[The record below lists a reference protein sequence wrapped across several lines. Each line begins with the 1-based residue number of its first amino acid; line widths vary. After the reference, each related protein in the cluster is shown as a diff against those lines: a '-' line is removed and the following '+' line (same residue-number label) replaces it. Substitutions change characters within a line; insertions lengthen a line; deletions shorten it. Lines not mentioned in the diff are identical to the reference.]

1 MFTRLGGDVGWLY
14 FDWAWRM
21 RGALDRLLGG
31 VGLRRGRRDPDE
43 IRVGDA
49 LDFWR
54 VEAVEEGKVLRLR
67 AELKVPGKAWLQF
80 EVQPMENGTSQ
91 LNQTAYFAPKGL
103 FGLLYW
109 YILYSIHGLIFSG
122 LIRKLKILAESDSPH
137 STVEIEDFGR
147 AAWGQ
152 D

>member
-1 MFTRLGGDVGWLY
+1 VGDVTL
-14 FDWAWRM
+14 
-21 RGALDRLLGG
+21 
-31 VGLRRGRRDPDE
+31 
-43 IRVGDA
+43 I
-49 LDFWR
+49 
-54 VEAVEEGKVLRLR
+54 
-67 AELKVPGKAWLQF
+67 
-80 EVQPMENGTSQ
+80 
-91 LNQTAYFAPKGL
+91 NQTAYLAPKGL

-109 YILYSIHGLIFSG
+109 YILYPIHGLIFSG